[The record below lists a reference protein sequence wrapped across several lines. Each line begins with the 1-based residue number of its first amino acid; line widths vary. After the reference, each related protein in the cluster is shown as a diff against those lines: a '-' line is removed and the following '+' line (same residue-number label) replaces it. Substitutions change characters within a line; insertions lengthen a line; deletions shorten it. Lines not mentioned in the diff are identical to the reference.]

1 MANPPSVEPEPGA
14 TAHEHLREAAGGQAG
29 AGQHAPVAAK
39 AASLVAAR
47 SHPLTWRTVLKR
59 ALVVVAAGVA
69 IYLVL
74 PSLTEVLASWPRL
87 STLEPAWTAAA
98 VAAELASFTCYFAL
112 QRLALQ
118 TRSWFAVVTA
128 GLAGNA
134 VTGTVPGGG
143 AAGAAVQFE
152 MLATAGFDADTA
164 VAGLTAFSLLNVG
177 ALLGLPILALPAMLA
192 GAPASPGL
200 VHTAIVGVA
209 GFCLVAIFGAI
220 LLRTDRPLAAA
231 GRAAESLANRITRG
245 RRPPLTGLDTRLLTD
260 RDTIRSVLDKSGGR
274 RSC

>member
-1 MANPPSVEPEPGA
+1 M
-14 TAHEHLREAAGGQAG
+14 
-29 AGQHAPVAAK
+29 HAPVAAK
-39 AASLVAAR
+39 AASLAAAR

-59 ALVVVAAGVA
+59 ALVVAAAGVA

-200 VHTAIVGVA
+200 VHTAFVGVA
-209 GFCLVAIFGAI
+209 GFCLVEASLGGLLI
-220 LLRTDRPLAAA
+220 LAGVHAGDAFLATLLYRLASYWLPLLA
-231 GRAAESLANRITRG
+231 GPPAYLLFRHRYGGVA
-245 RRPPLTGLDTRLLTD
+245 RRPA
-260 RDTIRSVLDKSGGR
+260 SGGGFGEQAGPGGR
-274 RSC
+274 KRPVKECG

>member
-1 MANPPSVEPEPGA
+1 M
-14 TAHEHLREAAGGQAG
+14 
-29 AGQHAPVAAK
+29 
-39 AASLVAAR
+39 
-47 SHPLTWRTVLKR
+47 
-59 ALVVVAAGVA
+59 A

-200 VHTAIVGVA
+200 VHTAFVGVA
-209 GFCLVAIFGAI
+209 GFCHWPIFGAI
-220 LLRTDRPLAAA
+220 ILRTAARCAA
-231 GRAAESLANRITRG
+231 GRAVESLANRITRARSP
-245 RRPPLTGLDTRLLTD
+245 RR
-260 RDTIRSVLDKSGGR
+260 
-274 RSC
+274 